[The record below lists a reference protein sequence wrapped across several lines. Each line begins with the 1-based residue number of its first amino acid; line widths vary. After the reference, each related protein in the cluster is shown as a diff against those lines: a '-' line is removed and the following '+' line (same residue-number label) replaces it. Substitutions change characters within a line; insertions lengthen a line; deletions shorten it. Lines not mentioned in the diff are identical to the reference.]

1 MQKTGFVESR
11 VWRRAG
17 PPVLHPGA
25 WPESTGKPRVLIE
38 NGDVAD
44 LWAHAEI
51 LRRAD
56 YDVALCHGPSKPVE
70 RAPWYRRRPGIFANP
85 GQLQPDEERTLC
97 PLVVAGRCSLVEGAD
112 VVVSTTELDESREVL
127 AALSSRG
134 SHVLVVEGTRP
145 HLERDRDVTG
155 AATAIELPVTD
166 KRLLTAVEDAL
177 ASRADA

>member
-1 MQKTGFVESR
+1 MKKSGFLGSR
-11 VWRRAG
+11 VWRRTG
-17 PPVLHPGA
+17 PRVLHPGA

-38 NGDVAD
+38 NRNRAD

-51 LRRAD
+51 LRGAG

-70 RAPWYRRRPGIFANP
+70 RRPWYRRRPSYFGNP
-85 GQLQPDEERTLC
+85 EQLQPDEERTLC

-134 SHVLVVEGTRP
+134 TPALVVEGPRS
-145 HLERDRDVTG
+145 HLERDREVIG
-155 AATAIELPVTD
+155 AATAIEFPVTE
-166 KRLLTAVEDAL
+166 KRLLSAVEDAL
-177 ASRADA
+177 ASRTDT